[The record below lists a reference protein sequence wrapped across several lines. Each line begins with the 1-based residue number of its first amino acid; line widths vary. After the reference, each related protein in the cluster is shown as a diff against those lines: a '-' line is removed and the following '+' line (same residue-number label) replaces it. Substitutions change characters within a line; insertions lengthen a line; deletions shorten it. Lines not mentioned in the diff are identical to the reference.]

1 MLVKL
6 AKSGDLGIRRHT
18 TWGMSDNN
26 TLLQNRYQ
34 LFRFHLNRCSNA
46 LAKVNVNRP
55 FEMKYCVLCK
65 THLSENEKPEHILL
79 DALGGRKTT
88 RDVLCSICN
97 NKMGAG
103 PDKDLGESV
112 AALRTIVNLK
122 SGSRK
127 KAPSLHVE
135 PASGE
140 AYELS
145 PEGVPI
151 PKIKKRLDFGEDDAG
166 NKTILINARDEGQLE
181 QLLKAAVKALNLSS
195 EAAEALISAARKEAV
210 VKSGPASQ
218 FTRQIQFGS
227 GRSLESMVKACLV
240 LWAEFIGNAE
250 VHSDRY
256 DEVREFALNSTMPA
270 FENFTF
276 GTDTRQMLEVPTGF
290 GENANVIW
298 VGSNDA
304 GVVRGYFNLYGAVG
318 WTFTLCEGSPH
329 RNKQTVLISDPM
341 NPSQWVCGP
350 EHADILNFDWISARP
365 RYGDIDWTGPQA
377 KIAAMMAH
385 GHQQMRNNALLQ
397 IIQETLLEFSVV
409 EGGPIPKDKIAEI
422 SKQFA
427 RKLTYLVMTIPH
439 EELLQDRKENGEI

>member
-1 MLVKL
+1 
-6 AKSGDLGIRRHT
+6 
-18 TWGMSDNN
+18 
-26 TLLQNRYQ
+26 
-34 LFRFHLNRCSNA
+34 
-46 LAKVNVNRP
+46 
-55 FEMKYCVLCK
+55 MKYCVLCK
-65 THLSENEKPEHILL
+65 SQLSENEKPEHILL

-103 PDKDLGESV
+103 PDKDLAESV
-112 AALRTIVNLK
+112 ASLRTIANLK

-145 PEGVPI
+145 PEGTPI
-151 PKIKKRLDFGEDDAG
+151 PKIKKPLYFGEDEAG
-166 NKTILINARDEGQLE
+166 NKTISINARDEGQLE
-181 QLLKAAVKALNLSS
+181 QLLQAAVKALSMPA
-195 EAAEALISAARKEAV
+195 EAAEAFISAARKEAV

-218 FTRQIQFGS
+218 FNGQIQFGS
-227 GRSLESMVKACLV
+227 GRSQESMVKACLV
-240 LWAEFIGNAE
+240 LWAEFVGNAE

-270 FENFTF
+270 FDDFSF
-276 GTDTRQMLEVPTGF
+276 ATDTREILELPKGF

-318 WTFTLCEGSPH
+318 WTFTLCEASSH
-329 RNKQTVLISDPM
+329 KNQQTVLISDPM
-341 NPSQWVCGP
+341 NQSQWVCGP
-350 EHADILNFDWISARP
+350 EHADILNFDWVSARP
-365 RYGDIDWTGPQA
+365 RYEDIDWGVAQT

-385 GHQQMRNNALLQ
+385 GHEQMRDHALLQ
-397 IIQETLLEFSVV
+397 IVQETFFEFGVA
-409 EGGPIPKDKIAEI
+409 EGDTIPKDRI
-422 SKQFA
+422 SEFSKRLAHKF
-427 RKLTYLVMTIPH
+427 TYLVMKVPN
-439 EELLQDRKENGEI
+439 EELLQDRKKDGKT